1 MIQSI
6 TILNKQPDYTGL
18 RSFLDDDQYTIAA
31 NYDTDILFLKK
42 PLTEVQELLLSI
54 WLSGKIWDT
63 DQVIG

>member
-6 TILNKQPDYTGL
+6 TIIHKQTDYKSL
-18 RSFLDDDQYTIAA
+18 SSFLDDDQYTIAA
-31 NYDTDILFLKK
+31 NYDTDVLFLKK